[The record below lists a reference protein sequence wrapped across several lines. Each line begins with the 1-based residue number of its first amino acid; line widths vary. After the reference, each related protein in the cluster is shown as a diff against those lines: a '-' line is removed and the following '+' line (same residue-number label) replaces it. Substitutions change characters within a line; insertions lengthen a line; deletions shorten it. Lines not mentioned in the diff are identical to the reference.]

1 MRNRYVVLMAG
12 LVGLLLHQS
21 ARAQLGN
28 VDSLARYLKT
38 HAPVDTAYVRA
49 MDPVII
55 DMIYKKAEYVRA
67 DSMSKQMIDLATRL
81 HDWSGV
87 VRGYRNKS
95 ILHIMSANY
104 EQSVASS
111 KKALEVAEQHNMP
124 PVIIGGLLSNM
135 AAGYDRLGNAP
146 MVFQTALRA
155 IQLQEKYDFRPRSPV
170 VYRLI
175 GGALVKMG
183 KKEQALPYYQKAGA
197 LFRELGDPRGIAI
210 FENQLGELYNTLD
223 QPQQALVHFREGLK
237 LAEKLKFDMLQFD
250 VFDGMGKA
258 LRLLN
263 KPAEGLDYVRRA
275 LAIAE
280 KQQNKLAVCHA
291 YGTIA
296 SLYQTQKDYAQA
308 EAYLKKA
315 MVLAED
321 NDFKDNRKTLS
332 QQLADLYGVQ
342 RKYQL
347 AYTFQLEKN
356 RQVDSAIA
364 IRTNAELQRMVA
376 QYETEK
382 KEARIKLLQRET
394 QLLQQAK
401 QLEQEEARQARWQR
415 NAGLIGGLLLLL
427 LGGAI
432 SAWLLNRSK
441 VQRLEESQRLRQQIA
456 HDLHDE
462 VGSTLSSISLLSGH
476 TDKLLSENRPETAQ
490 RMVQKIYTDARQIL
504 ESIDEIIWTI
514 NPGNDSLQRIVL
526 RLQEYAQPLMESK
539 QIGFTFSVDPA
550 LEQLPV
556 SMDVRRNLYLIGKE
570 AINNLIKYSE
580 ATLATM
586 RFERRGD
593 QFAVLLED
601 NGRGFDINQLSSR
614 TGQQSM
620 QQRASAM
627 GGTLT
632 VQSTPGQGTRLELTA
647 DTR

>member
-1 MRNRYVVLMAG
+1 MRNYYGLLMAG
-12 LVGLLLHQS
+12 LAGLLLSQS
-21 ARAQLGN
+21 VKAQLGN
-28 VDSLARYLKT
+28 VDSSARYLKT

-55 DMIYKKAEYVRA
+55 DMIYKKSEYARA

-81 HDWSGV
+81 RDWNGV
-87 VRGYRNKS
+87 IRGYRSKT
-95 ILHIMSANY
+95 ILNLMSANY
-104 EQSVASS
+104 EQSIANS
-111 KKALEVAEQHNMP
+111 KKALEIADQHNMP

-135 AAGYDRLGNAP
+135 AAGYDRMGNAP

-155 IQLQEKYDFRPRSPV
+155 IQLQEKHDFRPRSPV

-183 KKEQALPYYQKAGA
+183 KKEQALPYYQKAGV

-210 FENQLGELYNTLD
+210 FENQLGELYNTLN
-223 QPQQALVHFREGLK
+223 QPQQAMPHLRESLK
-237 LAEKLKFDMLQFD
+237 LAEQLKFDMLQFD
-250 VFDGMGKA
+250 VFDGMA
-258 LRLLN
+258 TSLRLLN
-263 KPAEGLDYVRRA
+263 KPDEGLEYARRS

-280 KQQNKLAVCHA
+280 KQQNKLAVCHV

-296 SLYQTQKDYAQA
+296 SLYQTQKDYVQA
-308 EAYLKKA
+308 ETYLKKA
-315 MVLAED
+315 MTLAED
-321 NDFKDNRKTLS
+321 NDYKDDRKKLT
-332 QQLADLYGVQ
+332 QQMADLYGVQ
-342 RKYQL
+342 NKYQL

-401 QLEQEEARQARWQR
+401 RLDQEEARQVRWQR

-427 LGGAI
+427 LGGAV

-441 VQRLEESQRLRQQIA
+441 VQRLEESQRLRQRIA

-490 RMVQKIYTDARQIL
+490 RMVQKIYVDARQIL

-514 NPGNDSLQRIVL
+514 NPGNDSLQRIVM

-539 QIGFTFSVDPA
+539 QIAFTFSVDPS

-556 SMDVRRNLYLIGKE
+556 SMEVRRNLYLIGKE

-601 NGRGFDINQLSSR
+601 NGRGFDTNQLSSR

-620 QQRASAM
+620 QQRAIAM

-647 DTR
+647 ATL